1 MTNKEAGQLLSS
13 LRIIF
18 GRRSGK
24 TLLAL
29 RYSEAVSKS
38 IKALEDHDRLR
49 EDSEKLKEIERIVY
63 SERAADTKIDFIKDI
78 FNGEADE

>member
-13 LRIIF
+13 LRIFF
-18 GRRSGK
+18 GRCSGK
-24 TLLAL
+24 ALLAL

-38 IKALEDHDRLR
+38 IKALEDHDSLR

-78 FNGEADE
+78 FNGEAEE